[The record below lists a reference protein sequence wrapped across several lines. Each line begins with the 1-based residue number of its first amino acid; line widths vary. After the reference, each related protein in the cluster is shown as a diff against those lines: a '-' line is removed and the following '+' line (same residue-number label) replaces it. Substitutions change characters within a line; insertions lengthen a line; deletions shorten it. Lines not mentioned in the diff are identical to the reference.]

1 MNPYVI
7 RKDNLASFAYTNE
20 PLLQQPPK
28 AVALDFHGLNMN
40 QMLQEHSEKARLYA
54 QRGLLLVVPY
64 DNPWS
69 WMNSVAVAETDAIV
83 DAVYAK
89 LSLSDRVPL
98 LSTGGSMGGLSA
110 LVFSARS
117 ARPVAGCAANCPV
130 CDLPY
135 HYTERPDLPRTI
147 LSAFWHE
154 GDIERPSSPPLPC
167 TWWPSCR
174 ASLLHRARN
183 RGQAVNLQRHSCPWW
198 RPCAAAG
205 WTCALRPWR
214 AWSTAPCRRKRRS
227 ATTASS
233 SPLPAEASRGIDEA
247 FRL

>member
-1 MNPYVI
+1 MNPYAI

-20 PLLQQPPK
+20 PLLQQSPQ

-54 QRGLLLVVPY
+54 QRGVLLVVPY

-154 GDIERPSSPPLPC
+154 GDIERAILASSPLHLVADLPRIPYYIVHG
-167 TWWPSCR
+167 T
-174 ASLLHRARN
+174 ADK
-183 RGQAVNLQRHSCPWW
+183 AVNLQRHSLPLVEAM
-198 RPCAAAG
+198 RGRGLDVRFTAVEG
-205 WTCALRPWR
+205 MEHCALPE
-214 AWSTAPCRRKRRS
+214 K
-227 ATTASS
+227 
-233 SPLPAEASRGIDEA
+233 EAQCYNGFVFSFAGGSEPRD
-247 FRL
+247 